1 MFRTIS
7 LILLFIGVIFI
18 TIGYTTQT
26 FTCPPAQIEYRY
38 IPRRIYEEQI
48 YDQDV
53 SQKFDKMFS
62 DSDINIRN

>member
-1 MFRTIS
+1 MMKTIA
-7 LILLFIGVIFI
+7 LLLLFLGVIFI

-48 YDQDV
+48 YDQDIT
-53 SQKFDKMFS
+53 QKFDKMFS
-62 DSDINIRN
+62 DDDVTQRY